1 MLFSALSSA
10 KSGKGLKGKEK
21 TPEPEPV
28 EAPEA
33 PPSTPPPQ
41 PGSELWEYVDMPID
55 YVSECFLDFILG
67 SLEVMNIRL
76 MHEFFRER
84 QPLYCDVIVGKHIIF
99 N

>member
-1 MLFSALSSA
+1 MQFPALSSA

-55 YVSECFLDFILG
+55 YVSD
-67 SLEVMNIRL
+67 V
-76 MHEFFRER
+76 
-84 QPLYCDVIVGKHIIF
+84 PLHYPGLSRSGEH
-99 N
+99 